1 VLFRARAI
9 ARNFARELGDR
20 QMKTFT
26 IAVAALAGAVSL
38 PAFAQGGPPPDAY
51 GDATV
56 TQADVEK
63 NAADRFAQMDANHD
77 GTLQVDEQPFGGR
90 RFGGGD
96 PAPMSKDDFVASQV
110 QRFQRM
116 DADHDGKLTKAERD
130 AFRQQMMQR
139 FQQGGGAAGGQ

>member
-1 VLFRARAI
+1 
-9 ARNFARELGDR
+9 
-20 QMKTFT
+20 MKTFT
-26 IAVAALAGAVSL
+26 IAAAALAAAVSVSAL
-38 PAFAQGGPPPDAY
+38 AQGGPPPDPY

-77 GTLQVDEQPFGGR
+77 GTLQVDEQPNGGR
-90 RFGGGD
+90 RFRGD
-96 PAPMSKDDFVASQV
+96 PAPMSKDDYIAGQD

-116 DADHDGKLTKAERD
+116 DADHDGNLTKAERD

-139 FQQGGGAAGGQ
+139 FQQGGGGGAPGGQ

>member
-1 VLFRARAI
+1 
-9 ARNFARELGDR
+9 
-20 QMKTFT
+20 MKTLT
-26 IAVAALAGAVSL
+26 IAAAALAAAISV
-38 PAFAQGGPPPDAY
+38 PALAQGGPPPDPY

-63 NAADRFAQMDANHD
+63 AAGDRFTQMDANHD

-96 PAPMSKDDFVASQV
+96 PAPMSKADFVASQV

-139 FQQGGGAAGGQ
+139 FQQGGGGGGAPGGQ